1 VITIIRASR
10 LIDGDGGEAVDN
22 PVVVVDGDRIIGVY
36 AKEPPADVLPR
47 DARILDYQGCTLLPG
62 LIDAHVHTN
71 FPGDGTPVEDSFKEG
86 DGLLVASSVDAARRA
101 LEIGVT
107 TVRDLGGRGST
118 TFNARRALELGYG
131 RGPRMLLAGQPI
143 TVTGGHTWHYGG
155 EADGVDGVRL
165 KVRQLCKL
173 GADWIKVIDS
183 GGGTINTKSYL
194 PSFSREELGAIS
206 DEAHRM
212 GRPVT
217 VHTLNAN
224 ALEDAIDAGVD
235 GIEHASF
242 LVDETQAQQYSPAV
256 ADKLAKSGIP
266 VTTTLAVAL
275 DCVNAMRVK
284 DRLTEKEK
292 HFLDDWSRMLE
303 DNVSQFR
310 KLREAGVEFIAGTD
324 AGWRFTT
331 VESLPDELWL
341 MTEGGMS
348 GTQAI
353 SSATGKSADV
363 LGIGGVTGRVRT
375 GLTADLL
382 AVSGDPREDVRGLR
396 NVRLVMQAGQVRVAD
411 GIAVSE
417 TNQLVR

>member
-1 VITIIRASR
+1 
-10 LIDGDGGEAVDN
+10 
-22 PVVVVDGDRIIGVY
+22 
-36 AKEPPADVLPR
+36 
-47 DARILDYQGCTLLPG
+47 
-62 LIDAHVHTN
+62 
-71 FPGDGTPVEDSFKEG
+71 
-86 DGLLVASSVDAARRA
+86 
-101 LEIGVT
+101 
-107 TVRDLGGRGST
+107 
-118 TFNARRALELGYG
+118 
-131 RGPRMLLAGQPI
+131 
-143 TVTGGHTWHYGG
+143 
-155 EADGVDGVRL
+155 
-165 KVRQLCKL
+165 
-173 GADWIKVIDS
+173 
-183 GGGTINTKSYL
+183 
-194 PSFSREELGAIS
+194 
-206 DEAHRM
+206 M

>member
-1 VITIIRASR
+1 MITIIRASR